1 MDNKPTVSEKDRR
14 LISFFL
20 SVIVL
25 SAIFSFIGDITHSI
39 THNMFM
45 TTSTINGMVS
55 DYTSDSVYV
64 FIDWTLEYEH
74 TIKFTETDLLEVK
87 LYVNNLMTK
96 DLKHQ
101 INIITYKDFQDIS
114 QNKIVLSKNGV
125 TIIMFNNL
133 NK

>member
-1 MDNKPTVSEKDRR
+1 
-14 LISFFL
+14 
-20 SVIVL
+20 
-25 SAIFSFIGDITHSI
+25 
-39 THNMFM
+39 M